1 MEKIKR
7 ELKYFYGKEHK
18 NEVRQENERCF
29 LKDKQK
35 LKYHSFILL
44 ELIPLEKIEQLI
56 FGLDKLYVNA
66 ALFQKSRLNYKK
78 FLSDCNS
85 KLFQRFVLNLP
96 SIDSLNLKGKVES
109 DCVFHDLGDKI
120 RRIYISI
127 YKVMPSNVILQFQ
140 VCLNDKISE
149 KINDIIYQYHEEIIE
164 SVEAPKKES
173 ITVYGPEINKN
184 NEIYQLRKDL
194 HKEAVDFLK
203 NYFKGYFF
211 ELSKENISV
220 VPSIDL
226 FSLDYPLKEEEILDW
241 GFVNNPFFSCF
252 NVHID
257 PYKTFKYENYL
268 FCIESKTDV
277 IYNNYVI
284 FANRKTSAENMYSNI
299 DNAIEL
305 KLNFCSFDLIA
316 IERWVRTQ
324 EDVVGNLSSTVLEEI
339 SKIQENKFSKA
350 IKTRKSI
357 LKDVFSFKRFG
368 VGYKRDGSIFDQFT
382 FKSLKD
388 TKNPERQID
397 LFKGLKESIDTRIK
411 EIDNLIDVFTKQ
423 YETILNLK
431 NLEFSKKMKN
441 SVLWLTIVIIVL
453 SIIQITIEVNPKIP
467 ELIIKLLSGW
477 PRFLCCKFCWYK

>member
-7 ELKYFYGKEHK
+7 ELKYLYGKEHK
-18 NEVRQENERCF
+18 NKVRQENERCF

-44 ELIPLEKIEQLI
+44 ELVPLEKIEQLI

-66 ALFQKSRLNYKK
+66 ALSQKSRLNYNK
-78 FLSDCNS
+78 FLSDCHS
-85 KLFQRFVLNLP
+85 KLFQRFILNLP
-96 SIDSLNLKGKVES
+96 SIVSSNLKGEVLS
-109 DCVFHDLGDKI
+109 DCIFYDLGDKI

-149 KINDIIYQYHEEIIE
+149 KINDIIYQYHEETIE
-164 SVEAPKKES
+164 SVGTSKEGF
-173 ITVYGPEINKN
+173 VRLYGPEIKKKN
-184 NEIYQLRKDL
+184 ELYQLRKNL
-194 HKEAVDFLK
+194 HKEAIVFLK
-203 NYFKGYFF
+203 NYFNGDFF

-257 PYKTFKYENYL
+257 PYKTFKHENYL

-277 IYNNYVI
+277 VSNNYVI
-284 FANRKTSAENMYSNI
+284 FANRKTSTEKMYFNI
-299 DNAIEL
+299 DSAIEL

-316 IERWVRTQ
+316 IERWIRIQ
-324 EDVVGNLSSTVLEEI
+324 ENVVEKLSSTVLEEI

-357 LKDVFSFKRFG
+357 LKDVFYFKSFG
-368 VGYKRDGSIFDQFT
+368 VGCKWNSFVFNQFT

-388 TKNPERQID
+388 KNNPESQID
-397 LFKGLKESIDTRIK
+397 LFKGLKEGIDTRTK
-411 EIDNLIDVFTKQ
+411 EISSIIDVFTKQ
-423 YETILNLK
+423 SETILNLK
-431 NLEFSKKMKN
+431 NLEFSKNMQA
-441 SVLWLTIVIIVL
+441 SVRWLTIVIIAL
-453 SIIQITIEVNPKIP
+453 SIFQITILVNPKIP
-467 ELIIKLLSGW
+467 ELIMKVIKLLFGG
-477 PRFLCCKFCWYK
+477 

>member
-18 NEVRQENERCF
+18 NKVRQENERCF

-44 ELIPLEKIEQLI
+44 ELIPLKKIEQLI

-66 ALFQKSRLNYKK
+66 ELSQKSRLNYKK
-78 FLSDCNS
+78 FLSACHS
-85 KLFQRFVLNLP
+85 KLFQRFILNLP
-96 SIDSLNLKGKVES
+96 SIVSSNLKGEVLS
-109 DCVFHDLGDKI
+109 DCIFYDLGDKI

-164 SVEAPKKES
+164 SVEAPKGES
-173 ITVYGPEINKN
+173 ITVCGPEINKN

-194 HKEAVDFLK
+194 HKEAVNFLK

-211 ELSKENISV
+211 KLSKENISV

-226 FSLDYPLKEEEILDW
+226 FSLDYPVKENDILNW
-241 GFVNNPFFSCF
+241 GIENKPFFSCF
-252 NVHID
+252 STSIT
-257 PYKTFKYENYL
+257 PWESFKYENYL
-268 FCIESKTDV
+268 FCIESKTDIV
-277 IYNNYVI
+277 SNNYVI
-284 FANRKTSAENMYSNI
+284 FANRKTSTENMYLDI
-299 DNAIEL
+299 DSAIVL

-316 IERWVRTQ
+316 IERWVRIQ
-324 EDVVGNLSSTVLEEI
+324 ENVVGKLSSTVSEEI

-350 IKTRKSI
+350 IETRKDI
-357 LKDVFSFKRFG
+357 LKSVFSFKIFG
-368 VGYKRDGSIFDQFT
+368 VGYKRNGSIFGQFT

-431 NLEFSKKMKN
+431 NLEFSKNMQT
-441 SVLWLTIVIIVL
+441 SVRTLTIVIIVL
-453 SIIQITIEVNPKIP
+453 SIIQITILMNPKIP
-467 ELIIKLLSGW
+467 ELIMKVMKLLFGG
-477 PRFLCCKFCWYK
+477 

>member
-44 ELIPLEKIEQLI
+44 ELVPLEKIEQLI

-66 ALFQKSRLNYKK
+66 ALSQKSRLNYKK
-78 FLSDCNS
+78 FLSDS
-85 KLFQRFVLNLP
+85 HSRLFQRFILNLP
-96 SIDSLNLKGKVES
+96 SIVSSNLKGEVLS
-109 DCVFHDLGDKI
+109 DCIFYDLGDKI

-127 YKVMPSNVILQFQ
+127 YRVMASNVILQFQ
-140 VCLNDKISE
+140 VCLNDKISK

-164 SVEAPKKES
+164 SVEAPKGES
-173 ITVYGPEINKN
+173 ITVYGPEINKK

-277 IYNNYVI
+277 VSNNYVI
-284 FANRKTSAENMYSNI
+284 FANRKTSTENMYPDI
-299 DNAIEL
+299 DSAIEL

-316 IERWVRTQ
+316 IERWVRIQ
-324 EDVVGNLSSTVLEEI
+324 EDVVGELSSTVLEEI

-350 IKTRKSI
+350 IETRKSI
-357 LKDVFSFKRFG
+357 LKNVFSFKRFG
-368 VGYKRDGSIFDQFT
+368 VGYKWNSNQFT
-382 FKSLKD
+382 FRSLKD
-388 TKNPERQID
+388 KNNPERKID
-397 LFKGLKESIDTRIK
+397 LFKGLKEGIDIRTK
-411 EIDNLIDVFTKQ
+411 EISSIIDVFTKQ

-431 NLEFSKKMKN
+431 NLEFSKNMKN

-453 SIIQITIEVNPKIP
+453 SIIQITILVIPKIP
-467 ELIIKLLSGW
+467 ELIMKLLFGG
-477 PRFLCCKFCWYK
+477 

>member
-7 ELKYFYGKEHK
+7 ELKYLYGKEHK
-18 NEVRQENERCF
+18 NEVRKENERCF

-44 ELIPLEKIEQLI
+44 ELVPLEKIEQLT

-66 ALFQKSRLNYKK
+66 ALSQESRLDYKK
-78 FLSDCNS
+78 YLSDFHS
-85 KLFQRFVLNLP
+85 KLFQRFHLDLP
-96 SIDSLNLKGKVES
+96 SIVSSNLKGEVLHDS
-109 DCVFHDLGDKI
+109 IFYDLGDKI
-120 RRIYISI
+120 RRIYLSISKI
-127 YKVMPSNVILQFQ
+127 MPSNVILQFQ

-164 SVEAPKKES
+164 SVEAPKGES

-194 HKEAVDFLK
+194 HKEAVDFLR

-226 FSLDYPLKEEEILDW
+226 FSLDYPLKEEEILNW

-257 PYKTFKYENYL
+257 PYRTFKCENYL
-268 FCIESKTDV
+268 FCIESKRDV
-277 IYNNYVI
+277 EFNNYVI
-284 FANRKTSAENMYSNI
+284 FANRKTSTENMYPDI
-299 DNAIEL
+299 DSAIVLEL
-305 KLNFCSFDLIA
+305 NSCTFDLIA
-316 IERWVRTQ
+316 IERWIIIQ
-324 EDVVGNLSSTVLEEI
+324 ENVVGELSSTVSEEI
-339 SKIQENKFSKA
+339 SKIQKNKFSKA
-350 IKTRKSI
+350 IETRKNFLKSI
-357 LKDVFSFKRFG
+357 FSFKRFG
-368 VGYKRDGSIFDQFT
+368 IGYKRNCFIFSQFT

-388 TKNPERQID
+388 KNNPERQID
-397 LFKGLKESIDTRIK
+397 LFEGLKESIDTRTK
-411 EIDNLIDVFTKQ
+411 EISIIIDVFTKQ

-431 NLEFSKKMKN
+431 NLEFSKNMQA
-441 SVLWLTIVIIVL
+441 SVRWLTIVIIAL
-453 SIIQITIEVNPKIP
+453 SIFQITILVNPKIP
-467 ELIIKLLSGW
+467 ELIMKWLFGG
-477 PRFLCCKFCWYK
+477 